1 MYSRMVIGDEIS
13 VDEFSSIYHSEVLPK
28 LKSAPG
34 FHSANL
40 MVEDGGRM
48 AISLTTWKSRED
60 CLKYHSSLAY
70 REIVNKT
77 HHLLK
82 GHLVVKLFESV

>member
-1 MYSRMVIGDEIS
+1 MYTRMVIGDEIN
-13 VDEFSSIYHSEVLPK
+13 VDGFSRIYHSQILPK
-28 LKSAPG
+28 LREAPG
-34 FHSANL
+34 FQSANL

-48 AISLTTWKSRED
+48 AISLTVWDSRDD

-70 REIVNKT
+70 REIVEKT

-82 GHLVVKLFESV
+82 GDLVVKLFEVV